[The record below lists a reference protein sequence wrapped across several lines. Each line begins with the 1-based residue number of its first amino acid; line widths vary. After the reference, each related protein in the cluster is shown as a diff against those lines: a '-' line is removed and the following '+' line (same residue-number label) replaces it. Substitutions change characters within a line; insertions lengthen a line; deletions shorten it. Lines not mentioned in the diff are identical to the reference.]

1 MKKILK
7 SLSKKTLVFSVV
19 SIFLT
24 AMLIIQSTGAFGFKD
39 SSNTFSTIVISDLNI
54 TSQFL
59 NQTGGSLNIG
69 TAQLI
74 PGERIART
82 LQISNPAN
90 SESAYIRIKSLF
102 YIDVNTNA
110 SFETGEQSLAV
121 QMQLAGGQTGW
132 VTSAEGPQYW
142 FYYNG
147 SLNSGQTITVN
158 LEFVVFPTEANDTYF
173 IGNDEAGKPF
183 KINTLVQAVQTAN
196 NGSSYAN
203 ATWPTV

>member
-1 MKKILK
+1 MAKMLKNLNNKIVMV
-7 SLSKKTLVFSVV
+7 SSVTVLV
-19 SIFLT
+19 II
-24 AMLIIQSTGAFGFKD
+24 MLVIQMTGAFGFKD

-69 TAQLI
+69 TSQLL

-90 SESAYIRIKSLF
+90 SESAYLRVKSLF
-102 YIDVNTNA
+102 YIDANQNGI
-110 SFETGEQSLAV
+110 FEEGEESLAV
-121 QMQLAGGQTGW
+121 QMQLASGQSGW
-132 VTSAEGPQYW
+132 VQGQDGPQYW

-147 SLNSGQTITVN
+147 SLNSGQTITLNV
-158 LEFVVFPTEANDTYF
+158 EYVVFPTEANDTYY

-183 KINTLVQAVQTAN
+183 KINAVVQAVQTAN
-196 NGSSYAN
+196 NGTNYSN